1 MQTDALIRKAGGGRL
16 SREDQRRLGDI
27 LQRVYDD
34 VVRQGVPDRFKDLL
48 GELDG
53 HREGADAG
61 NPSARAQRDGAEQ
74 GSHDSGGLVEAKAFP
89 HSKGSAS

>member
-1 MQTDALIRKAGGGRL
+1 
-16 SREDQRRLGDI
+16 
-27 LQRVYDD
+27 
-34 VVRQGVPDRFKDLL
+34 L

-61 NPSARAQRDGAEQ
+61 NPSAHQSQRDGADE
-74 GSHDSGGLVEAKAFP
+74 GSRDSGGLVEAKAFP